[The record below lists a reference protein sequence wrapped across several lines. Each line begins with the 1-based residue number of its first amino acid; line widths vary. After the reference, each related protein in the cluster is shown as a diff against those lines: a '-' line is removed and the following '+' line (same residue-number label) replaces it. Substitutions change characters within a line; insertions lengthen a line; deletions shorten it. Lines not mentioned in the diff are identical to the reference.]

1 MRWFGRTALD
11 SVRWVVIDCETS
23 GLDLARDRLLSVAA
37 VAVRGA
43 RIALGERFVAY
54 IRQEI
59 PSAADNILI
68 HGIGGDAQC
77 AGRPLTD
84 VLAELKAYVAEGLP
98 VAFHAP
104 FDAAI
109 LRRHGLKLES
119 DWIDLA
125 TLMPALF
132 PGRSPKQGSL
142 DHWLAEFAIEPQ
154 RRHDALSDALATAEL
169 LLVAASEMKR
179 RGLDTVE
186 ALRRTERD
194 ARWLA
199 RH

>member
-1 MRWFGRTALD
+1 MTWFRRTRLEG
-11 SVRWVVIDCETS
+11 VRWVVIDCETS
-23 GLDLARDRLLSVAA
+23 GLDIARDRLLSVGA
-37 VAVRGA
+37 VAVREG
-43 RIALGERFVAY
+43 RIHLGERFEAFVG
-54 IRQEI
+54 QVK
-59 PSAADNILI
+59 PSPADNILV

-77 AGRPLTD
+77 AGPP
-84 VLAELKAYVAEGLP
+84 LAEVISAFRTYVGDAMP
-98 VAFHAP
+98 VGFHAP

-109 LRRHGLKLES
+109 LRRHGLKLSS
-119 DWIDLA
+119 DWVDLA

-132 PGRSPKQGSL
+132 PERAPKKSSL
-142 DHWLAEFAIEPQ
+142 EHWLAQFAIELAQ
-154 RRHDALSDALATAEL
+154 RHDALADALATAEL
-169 LLVAASEMKR
+169 LLVALNELKR